1 MMKVHVTCVPLLPLQ
16 SYKVYCSVYSLPYL
30 YNTSL
35 MYVQVNDYST
45 WRIPSMS
52 SENPNGYLVKQIK
65 ESCTECRST
74 IEESAMM
81 ATQSECKL

>member
-1 MMKVHVTCVPLLPLQ
+1 MKVHVTCVPLLSLQ
-16 SYKVYCSVYSLPYL
+16 SYKVYYSVSSFYYL
-30 YNTSL
+30 YNISL
-35 MYVQVNDYST
+35 MYVQVIDCST
-45 WRIPSMS
+45 CLIPGLSG
-52 SENPNGYLVKQIK
+52 ENPNGYLIKQIK